1 MKKIIYCS
9 SILLILSSCN
19 ISSTTSSSSLSNSD
33 ITLNFY
39 SDNYYLLKDIN
50 ADKENIFILIY
61 SSTCTHCIEVEK
73 SLANVYNNNFSN
85 IPLVTIK
92 PSDTSKYTLPLE
104 YKDAVDFYYQQGS
117 EYVSPEF
124 LPDYLYRFEN
134 YPTPTLMYL
143 KENRE
148 LNHII
153 FGLENNE
160 ELLKDSFQSLIE

>member
-33 ITLNFY
+33 IPLNFY
-39 SDNYYLLKDIN
+39 ADNYYLLKDIN

-61 SSTCTHCIEVEK
+61 SPTCTHCIEVEK